1 MSRLLGLSGIKS
13 LEQFKSLSGS
23 SSGAANKRI
32 ISNASFASSESVSS
46 GSFANLKLAAGCN
59 DLSKYFFH
67 FSANVT
73 GTMRILTNCILC
85 CLSSE
90 KLVREQ
96 ASAKSDLELAV
107 S

>member
-32 ISNASFASSESVSS
+32 ISNVSLASSESVSS

-59 DLSKYFFH
+59 NLSKYFFSFLGKR
-67 FSANVT
+67 FSDFDKLH
-73 GTMRILTNCILC
+73 RL